1 MDDGEAKLERAA
13 GLDPGDYAASL
24 YLGTVLLQR
33 DTNPAGAVGQFQRFL
48 ADDPPAALVQQAAPV
63 MRQAYQQAGVPVP
76 AQLAG

>member
-1 MDDGEAKLERAA
+1 
-13 GLDPGDYAASL
+13 
-24 YLGTVLLQR
+24 LLQR